1 MIDSK
6 FMENQVNSSIK
17 HKNDNDDILWNNYD
31 EERIGKQIDD
41 LLDEAEMLKLHD
53 IAMVQHDNYFQN
65 SSNTDDNNNIKVVIK
80 KKRND
85 MSGFDFSRMMRP
97 LEEALEAAAVASAS
111 LSTPLSQAEDQS
123 QEANDDHT
131 DLSNTLI
138 SSQGKDIEYV

>member
-1 MIDSK
+1 
-6 FMENQVNSSIK
+6 MENQINSSIK

-53 IAMVQHDNYFQN
+53 IAMVQHDNYVQN

-123 QEANDDHT
+123 QEANGDHT